1 MSVSIHNKTIKIFA
15 HVSTVKFIKMHATC
29 TCLDFSRELNGHCL
43 SDDHSLAIVHYR
55 SNAVFI
61 QINDNFRESKIV
73 FLHYQVS
80 FYSATAA
87 RQMSSLFKT
96 SLMRHKI

>member
-1 MSVSIHNKTIKIFA
+1 MSVSIDNKTIKIFA
-15 HVSTVKFIKMHATC
+15 HVSFVKFIKPHATG
-29 TCLDFSRELNGHCL
+29 TCLDFSRVLDGQCRSE
-43 SDDHSLAIVHYR
+43 DDSLVIECCR

-80 FYSATAA
+80 F
-87 RQMSSLFKT
+87 
-96 SLMRHKI
+96 